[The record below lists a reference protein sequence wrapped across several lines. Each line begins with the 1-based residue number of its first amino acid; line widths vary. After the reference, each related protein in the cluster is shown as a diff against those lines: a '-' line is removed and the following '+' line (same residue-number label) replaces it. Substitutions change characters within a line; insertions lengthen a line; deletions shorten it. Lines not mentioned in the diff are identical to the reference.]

1 MLRLKTGVNMHITSE
16 IDVLTGDELYKQV
29 VQKAIL
35 NAEQYVWIATA
46 NLKDMHIPMVR
57 GYKPILEAFDQMAG
71 NGITFRIV
79 HSDLPSRPFRKTLER
94 FSRLTGGDL
103 ELQICPR
110 SHWKMVIVDSR
121 FVYLGS
127 ANFTGAGLG
136 AKGPQKRNLEIGVTS
151 KDPELVKKVQE
162 LFDTFWIGTYCRDC
176 ALQKNCPD
184 PIRGD

>member
-1 MLRLKTGVNMHITSE
+1 MLKSKKGVNVYTPSD
-16 IDVLTGDELYKQV
+16 IDVLTGDELYNQV

-46 NLKDMHIPMVR
+46 NLKDMHIPMAR
-57 GYKPILEAFDQMAG
+57 GYKPILEVFDSMAG

-94 FSRLTGGDL
+94 FPRLTGGDL

-110 SHWKMVIVDSR
+110 SHWKMVIVDGC
-121 FVYLGS
+121 FAYLGS

-136 AKGPQKRNLEIGVTS
+136 ARGHQKRNFEIGITS
-151 KDPELVKKVQE
+151 ISIELVNKVQY
-162 LFDTFWIGTYCRDC
+162 LFDSFWMGTYCHDC